1 MEIEQ
6 VKQKHQ
12 QLSDEISK
20 KNDDLNNIKKS
31 KANLESDL
39 NVVKE
44 NIATAEQVIFD
55 KREELKKLEIAIEVM
70 SR

>member
-12 QLSDEISK
+12 QLSEEIAK

>member
-12 QLSDEISK
+12 QLSEEIAK

-70 SR
+70 ER

>member
-12 QLSDEISK
+12 QLSEEISK
-20 KNDDLNNIKKS
+20 KNDDLNVIKKK

-39 NVVKE
+39 NVAKE

>member
-12 QLSDEISK
+12 QLSEEIAK
-20 KNDDLNNIKKS
+20 KNDDLNIIKKA

-70 SR
+70 ER

>member
-12 QLSDEISK
+12 QLSEEISK
-20 KNDDLNNIKKS
+20 KNDDLNVIKKQ